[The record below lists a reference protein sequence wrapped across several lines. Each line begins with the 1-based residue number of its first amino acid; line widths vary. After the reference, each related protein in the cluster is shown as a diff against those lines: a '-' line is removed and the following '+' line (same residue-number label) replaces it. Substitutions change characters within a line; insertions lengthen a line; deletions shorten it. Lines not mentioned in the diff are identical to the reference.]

1 MRKGK
6 RDEAMDAFEEEA
18 APSRNA
24 TDDAASDTGAKTSPE
39 PDTKAAERDEYCNKF
54 LRARADLENY
64 RKRAAREIE
73 EARRFGI
80 IPFVRAVLHVR
91 DDLDRTLAAC
101 ADATDSDHT
110 ETERVLIE
118 GVRLVREQ
126 FDKVLAQF
134 GIEEIEAV
142 GKPFDPN
149 LHEAVAVRQTDEAPP
164 QSVVEQVQ
172 PGFTLHDRLVRPARV
187 LVTAPVPESQ
197 EGDRTEQ

>member
-6 RDEAMDAFEEEA
+6 RDEAMNAPEDEG

-24 TDDAASDTGAKTSPE
+24 TDDAASDSGAETSPE
-39 PDTKAAERDEYCNKF
+39 PDATAAERDEYYNKF
-54 LRARADLENY
+54 LRARADLDNY
-64 RKRAAREIE
+64 RKRATRDIE

-101 ADATDSDHT
+101 ADATDSDRT
-110 ETERVLIE
+110 ETETVLIE

-134 GIEEIEAV
+134 GIEEIEPV

-149 LHEAVAVRQTDEAPP
+149 LHEAVAVRQTDEVPP
-164 QSVVEQVQ
+164 QSVLEQVQ

-187 LVTAPVPESQ
+187 LVAAAAPA
-197 EGDRTEQ
+197 G